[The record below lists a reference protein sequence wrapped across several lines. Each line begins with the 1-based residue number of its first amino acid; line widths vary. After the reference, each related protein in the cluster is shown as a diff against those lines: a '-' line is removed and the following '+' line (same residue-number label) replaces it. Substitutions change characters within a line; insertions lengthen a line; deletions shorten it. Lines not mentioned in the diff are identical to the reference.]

1 MGHAL
6 CATNAILTRV
16 SEKLYFLIGI
26 GPLKSDKAAKWM
38 RDKLFGTVI
47 PDALIL
53 RMEQAKDPIQEG
65 IKICAELI
73 DEFREIPGI
82 NGVHLMAPRNL
93 AAIAPTVARTGIK
106 I

>member
-1 MGHAL
+1 MKYIVDSGL
-6 CATNAILTRV
+6 

-26 GPLKSDKAAKWM
+26 GPLKSDKSAKWM

-47 PDALIL
+47 PETLIL

-82 NGVHLMAPRNL
+82 NGVPLMAPRYL
-93 AAIAPTVARTGIK
+93 AAIAPVVEKAGIT

>member
-1 MGHAL
+1 VETLPVQH
-6 CATNAILTRV
+6 
-16 SEKLYFLIGI
+16 
-26 GPLKSDKAAKWM
+26 
-38 RDKLFGTVI
+38 LFEMMLL
-47 PDALIL
+47 PC
-53 RMEQAKDPIQEG
+53 MEQQWFMDSLEG
-65 IKICAELI
+65 YCAELI

>member
-1 MGHAL
+1 M
-6 CATNAILTRV
+6 
-16 SEKLYFLIGI
+16 
-26 GPLKSDKAAKWM
+26 
-38 RDKLFGTVI
+38 I
-47 PDALIL
+47 PETLIL

-82 NGVHLMAPRNL
+82 SGAHLMAPRNL
-93 AAIAPTVARTGIK
+93 AAIAPVVEKVGIT